1 MLNVYKTMASPYN
14 CKRRPVLNVTCQRKG
29 SIMKGSYKTKGKP
42 IDELKQ
48 SRKELS
54 SVQKLKK
61 RLSTVERKL
70 KEQQDKFL
78 AILDAA
84 KISIALTD
92 INGRYIHVNKTFE
105 TRTGY
110 TSSEVIGKTAHE
122 LNIFADEEQYQ
133 RLHQEIV
140 TKGFVHEIEM
150 LLRVKSG
157 GVRNCLMSFQVV
169 KEDNDVFVVGTAFD
183 ITEHKRARED
193 LLESEEKIRA
203 LLNAT
208 TEAALL
214 MTTDGIIKIANE
226 TAAQRLK
233 TPLEELPGRSIYDL
247 MLDEVSE
254 RRKKWIQEIVKNK
267 KPGIFEDEREGHFI
281 EHSVYPVLNNKNK
294 VTMIAI
300 FARDITK
307 RRHAEKR
314 LKESEERFRSL
325 VEESPFAIHITRNNI
340 ILFSN
345 ATSMKMFGYGKRSEI
360 VGRSLLDIVAP
371 QCRDDV
377 WDKTIRQESGEEVI
391 NSYETTGLR
400 KDGSEFPMQV
410 TVKLLDMAEGIA
422 NIAFFEDLT
431 LRKLIEEELIKMRNL
446 ESIGTLA
453 GGVAH
458 DFNNLLMGVTGY
470 MELARMQASPES
482 KVYSYL
488 TEAEKIADHGKEL
501 TQQLIT
507 FSQGGEP
514 LKKEVKI
521 APVLKNV
528 SRFTLSGSNV
538 KCEYLLPGN
547 LHTIEA
553 DEAQLRQVIHNIV
566 LNAKEA
572 MPKGGTITIRAEN
585 ATVTGGDILPV
596 SPGDYVKIVI
606 EDKGAGIAPENIPKV
621 FDPYFS
627 TKDMGIQKGM
637 GLGLAIAY
645 SIVKKHNGHIV
656 VESILNTG
664 TSFIVYLPVYVKKP
678 ESSEKAGSVPAQKKR
693 ILFMDD
699 EVFIRTIGN
708 EILAHLGY
716 DVTLTQ
722 DGNETVLVYKQE
734 KHAGRPFDAV
744 ILDLTMKG
752 GIGGKEV
759 LREILSIDPDVK
771 AVISSGYTDDPVLSD
786 YVSFGFR
793 GAITKP
799 YNINRLKEVLKE
811 VMSKKK

>member
-1 MLNVYKTMASPYN
+1 MPQHKKSAVNEKPDA
-14 CKRRPVLNVTCQRKG
+14 
-29 SIMKGSYKTKGKP
+29 GKKKNRNKIKKLP
-42 IDELKQ
+42 L
-48 SRKELS
+48 R
-54 SVQKLKK
+54 LKK
-61 RLSTVERKL
+61 KQRSISTTGKIGKIFGNKENIIRKV
-70 KEQQDKFL
+70 
-78 AILDAA
+78 LDAVNVP
-84 KISIALTD
+84 IFLTD

-105 TRTGY
+105 TLTGY
-110 TSSEVIGKTAHE
+110 TNGEVTGKTPYE
-122 LNIFADEEQYQ
+122 LKIFTDEEQY
-133 RLHQEIV
+133 RILHQEIV
-140 TKGFVHEIEM
+140 TGGFIHETEM
-150 LLRVKSG
+150 LLRIKSG
-157 GVRNCLMSFQVV
+157 EARNYLMSFQAV
-169 KEDNDVFVVGTAFD
+169 KKINNVFIAGTACD
-183 ITEHKRARED
+183 ITGHKRARED
-193 LLESEEKIRA
+193 LLESEEKVRA

-214 MTTDGIIKIANE
+214 VTTDGIIKIANE
-226 TAAQRLK
+226 TAAQTLK
-233 TPLEELPGRSIYDL
+233 LPLGELLGRSIYDL
-247 MLDEVSE
+247 MSGEASE
-254 RRKKWIQEIVKNK
+254 RRKKWTQEIVKNK
-267 KPGIFEDEREGHFI
+267 KIGIFEDKIEGHFI
-281 EHSVYPVLNNKNK
+281 EHSVYPVLNDKNK

-300 FARDITK
+300 FTRDITK
-307 RRHAEKR
+307 RRHAEER

-325 VEESPFAIHITRNNI
+325 VEESPFAIHIARNGI

-360 VGRSLLDIVAP
+360 VGRSILDIVAP

-377 WDKTIRQESGEEVI
+377 WDKTIRRESGEGVI

-400 KDGSEFPMQV
+400 KDGSEFSMQV
-410 TVKLLDMAEGIA
+410 TVKLLSMAEGTADIV
-422 NIAFFEDLT
+422 FFEDLT
-431 LRKLIEEELIKMRNL
+431 IRKLIEEELIKVRNL

-453 GGVAH
+453 GGIAH

-482 KVYSYL
+482 RVYSYL

-514 LKKEVKI
+514 QKKEVKI
-521 APVLKNV
+521 APILKSV

-547 LHTIEA
+547 LQTIEA

-572 MPKGGTITIRAEN
+572 MTKGGTITIRAEN
-585 ATVTGGDILPV
+585 ATVTGEDIAPV
-596 SPGDYVKIVI
+596 SPGDYVKIAI

-645 SIVKKHNGHIV
+645 SIVKKHNGHII
-656 VESILNTG
+656 VESIPDKG
-664 TSFIVYLPVYVKKP
+664 TSFIVYLPVYAKRP
-678 ESSEKAGSVPAQKKR
+678 ETSEKTESAPAQKKR

-722 DGNETVLVYKQE
+722 DGNETILVYKQE
-734 KHAGRPFDAV
+734 KRAGRPFDAV

-752 GIGGKEV
+752 GIGGKDV
-759 LREILSIDPDVK
+759 LREILSVDPEVR
-771 AVISSGYTDDPVLSD
+771 AIISSGYTDDPVLSD

-799 YNINRLKEVLKE
+799 YNINQLQEVLEE
-811 VMSKKK
+811 VILKKR

>member
-1 MLNVYKTMASPYN
+1 MPQLK
-14 CKRRPVLNVTCQRKG
+14 KKLL
-29 SIMKGSYKTKGKP
+29 MKGPGVEKKKVKNKIKKTPPQPKKKQTLTSTTRNTGKVSGSKE
-42 IDELKQ
+42 DVA
-48 SRKELS
+48 RK
-54 SVQKLKK
+54 V
-61 RLSTVERKL
+61 
-70 KEQQDKFL
+70 
-78 AILDAA
+78 LDAA
-84 KISIALTD
+84 NVSIFLTD
-92 INGRYIHVNKTFE
+92 IKGSYIHVNKTFE
-105 TRTGY
+105 ALTGY
-110 TSSEVIGKTAHE
+110 TNREVIGKTAHE
-122 LNIFADEEQYQ
+122 LNIFTDEEQYR
-133 RLHQEIV
+133 RLHQEII
-140 TKGFVHEIEM
+140 TKGFVHETEM
-150 LLRVKSG
+150 FLRVKSG
-157 GVRNCLMSFQVV
+157 EVRSYLMSFQVV
-169 KEDNDVFVVGTAFD
+169 KENNNVFVVGTAFD
-183 ITEHKRARED
+183 ITGHKRARED
-193 LLESEEKIRA
+193 LLESEEKVRA

-214 MTTDGIIKIANE
+214 VTIDGIIKIANE
-226 TAAQRLK
+226 TAAQSLK
-233 TPLEELPGRSIYDL
+233 SPLEELLGRSIYDL
-247 MLDEVSE
+247 MSGEASE
-254 RRKKWIQEIVKNK
+254 RRRKWIQEIVKNK
-267 KPGIFEDEREGHFI
+267 KTGIFEDEMEGHFI
-281 EHSVYPVLNNKNK
+281 EHSVYPVLNDKNK

-300 FARDITK
+300 FAKDITK
-307 RRHAEKR
+307 RRHAEER

-325 VEESPFAIHITRNNI
+325 VEESPFAIHITRNGI

-360 VGRSLLDIVAP
+360 VGRSMLDIVAP
-371 QCRDDV
+371 QCRDEV
-377 WDKTIRQESGEEVI
+377 WDKTIRRESGEGVI

-410 TVKLLDMAEGIA
+410 TVKLLSMAEGIA

-431 LRKLIEEELIKMRNL
+431 LRKLIEEELIKVRNL

-453 GGVAH
+453 GGIAH

-470 MELARMQASPES
+470 MELARMQAPPES
-482 KVYSYL
+482 KAYSYL

-514 LKKEVKI
+514 VKKEVKI
-521 APVLKNV
+521 APVLKNG

-585 ATVTGGDILPV
+585 ATVTGEDIVPV
-596 SPGDYVKIVI
+596 SPGDYVKIAI

-645 SIVKKHNGHIV
+645 SIVKKHNGHII
-656 VESILNTG
+656 VESIPDKG
-664 TSFIVYLPVYVKKP
+664 TSFIVYLPVYVKRP
-678 ESSEKAGSVPAQKKR
+678 EASEKTEFGPAQKKR

-708 EILAHLGY
+708 EILVHLGY
-716 DVTLTQ
+716 DVTLTR

-734 KHAGRPFDAV
+734 KRAGRPFDVV

-759 LREILSIDPDVK
+759 LREILSVDPDVR
-771 AVISSGYTDDPVLSD
+771 AIISSGYTDDPVLSD

-799 YNINRLKEVLKE
+799 YNINQLREILKE
-811 VMSKKK
+811 VMSKKR

>member
-1 MLNVYKTMASPYN
+1 MPQYKKSTINEKPNAGKKKNRNKIKKLPLRIK
-14 CKRRPVLNVTCQRKG
+14 KRQRSTSTTGKSGKVFVGKEDITKKVLNAAN
-29 SIMKGSYKTKGKP
+29 IP
-42 IDELKQ
+42 I
-48 SRKELS
+48 
-54 SVQKLKK
+54 
-61 RLSTVERKL
+61 
-70 KEQQDKFL
+70 F
-78 AILDAA
+78 
-84 KISIALTD
+84 LTD
-92 INGRYIHVNKTFE
+92 IKGRYFYVNKTFE
-105 TRTGY
+105 ALMGY
-110 TSSEVIGKTAHE
+110 SNSEVTGKTAHE
-122 LNIFADEEQYQ
+122 LKMFTDEEQC
-133 RLHQEIV
+133 RILHQEIIE
-140 TKGFVHEIEM
+140 KGFVYGTEI

-157 GVRNCLMSFQVV
+157 EVRNYLMSFQVV
-169 KEDNDVFVVGTAFD
+169 QEINNVFIVGTAFD
-183 ITEHKRARED
+183 VTGHKRARED
-193 LLESEEKIRA
+193 LLESEEKVRA

-214 MTTDGIIKIANE
+214 VTTEGIITIANE
-226 TAAQRLK
+226 TAAQTLK
-233 TPLEELPGRSIYDL
+233 LPLEELLGRSIYDL
-247 MLDEVSE
+247 MSGEASE
-254 RRKKWIQEIVKNK
+254 RRRKWIQEITKNK
-267 KPGIFEDEREGHFI
+267 KIGIFEDEMEGHFI
-281 EHSVYPVLNNKNK
+281 EHSVYPVLNNRNK

-307 RRHAEKR
+307 RRHAEEQ

-325 VEESPFAIHITRNNI
+325 VEESPFAIHIARNGI

-345 ATSMKMFGYGKRSEI
+345 VTSMKMFGYGKRSEI
-360 VGRSLLDIVAP
+360 VGRPILDIVAP

-377 WDKTIRQESGEEVI
+377 WDKTIRRESGEGII

-410 TVKLLDMAEGIA
+410 TVKLLSMAEGTADIV
-422 NIAFFEDLT
+422 FFEDLT
-431 LRKLIEEELIKMRNL
+431 LRKLIEEELIKVRNL

-453 GGVAH
+453 GGIAH

-470 MELARMQASPES
+470 VELARMQASPES

-521 APVLKNV
+521 TPVLKSV

-538 KCEYLLPGN
+538 KCEFLFPGN
-547 LHTIEA
+547 LNTIEA
-553 DEAQLRQVIHNIV
+553 DEAQLRQVIHNII

-585 ATVTGGDILPV
+585 AMVTGEDIVPV
-596 SPGDYVKIVI
+596 SPGDYVKVAI

-645 SIVKKHNGHIV
+645 SIVKKHNGHII
-656 VESILNTG
+656 VESVPDKG
-664 TSFIVYLPVYVKKP
+664 TSFIVYLPVYVKRP
-678 ESSEKAGSVPAQKKR
+678 EASEKTESVPAQKKR

-722 DGNETVLVYKQE
+722 DGNETILVYKQE
-734 KHAGRPFDAV
+734 KRAGRPFDVV

-752 GIGGKEV
+752 GIGGKDV
-759 LREILSIDPDVK
+759 LREILSVDPDAK
-771 AVISSGYTDDPVLSD
+771 AIISSGYTDDPVLSD

-799 YNINRLKEVLKE
+799 YNINQLQEVLRE
-811 VMSKKK
+811 VMSRKR